1 MKYFT
6 SLGFWLVF
14 FVLNCHGQSK
24 PDPDLQKFYAEKIG
38 TNGVVTSIDLT
49 TLPYVDIDRIAT
61 FNFDPYRAYDTR
73 QQIKLINGPLVEL
86 FSIKEMQ
93 AMGKIID
100 LALVEKKRD
109 IATSKYKY
117 ALITELDAKIGYKP
131 PVRDREKNLIF
142 KTPNALH

>member
-6 SLGFWLVF
+6 SIVFWLVF
-14 FVLNCHGQSK
+14 LVLNCHGQAK
-24 PDPDLQKFYAEKIG
+24 PDPDLQKFYTEKIA
-38 TNGVVTSIDLT
+38 TNGVVTGIDLT

-61 FNFDPYRAYDTR
+61 FNFDPYRAYDSR

-86 FSIKEMQ
+86 YSLKEMQ
-93 AMGKIID
+93 SMGKVID
-100 LALVEKKRD
+100 LALVEKKKE
-109 IATSKYKY
+109 IAASKYKY

-131 PVRDREKNLIF
+131 PVKDREKNLIF